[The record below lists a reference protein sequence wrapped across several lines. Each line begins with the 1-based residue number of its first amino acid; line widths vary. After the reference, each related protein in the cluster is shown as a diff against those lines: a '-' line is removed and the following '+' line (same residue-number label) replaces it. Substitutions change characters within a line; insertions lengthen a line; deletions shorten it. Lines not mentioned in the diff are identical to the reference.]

1 MEDIEKLKNIGAREI
16 SKHTHMALNKIQNI
30 LDSNFAE
37 LKDHTTT
44 IGLIK
49 ILEREYNVDLQ
60 KWQEEYNEF
69 CNNHQEP
76 NPENLESVINFK
88 ITHEMTGQ
96 NNSKTYIIAS
106 AIILVLLGVGFY
118 VYTNFSSNSVKIADT
133 TTSQE
138 PPQTESQTIYSS
150 TEENATSNVENNS
163 TIGEENAKTLANSE
177 PLPTNNSLD
186 ASASAPINSQPKN
199 GEQDSLQTT
208 QTTQNNAISTAKHK
222 LEIIPRS
229 NVWVGIVYLDTR
241 KKTSLLTS
249 TALEIDLTRP
259 QTIITG
265 HGMLDLNNNG
275 ELTNYNQAEKMLFM
289 VDESGNFSQITLTQY
304 NQHTKGLGW

>member
-69 CNNHQEP
+69 CNNNQEP

-88 ITHEMTGQ
+88 ITHEITGQ

-118 VYTNFSSNSVKIADT
+118 VYTNFSNNSVKITDT
-133 TTSQE
+133 ITSQE
-138 PPQTESQTIYSS
+138 PPQTESQTIAPA

-163 TIGEENAKTLANSE
+163 TIGEGNTKTLANSE

-208 QTTQNNAISTAKHK
+208 QNTQNNTISTAKHK

-265 HGMLDLNNNG
+265 HGMLDLNSNG

-289 VDESGNFSQITLTQY
+289 VDEAGNFSQITLAQY

>member
-133 TTSQE
+133 ATSQE
-138 PPQTESQTIYSS
+138 PTESQTISPAS
-150 TEENATSNVENNS
+150 EENATSNVENNS

-199 GEQDSLQTT
+199 EEQDSLQTA
-208 QTTQNNAISTAKHK
+208 QTAQNNTASTTAKHK

-289 VDESGNFSQITLTQY
+289 VDEAGNFSQITLTQY

>member
-133 TTSQE
+133 ATSQE
-138 PPQTESQTIYSS
+138 PTESQTFSPA

-163 TIGEENAKTLANSE
+163 TIGGENAKTLANSE

-199 GEQDSLQTT
+199 EEQDSLQTA
-208 QTTQNNAISTAKHK
+208 QTTQNNTASTVAKHK

-289 VDESGNFSQITLTQY
+289 VDEAGNFSQITLTQY